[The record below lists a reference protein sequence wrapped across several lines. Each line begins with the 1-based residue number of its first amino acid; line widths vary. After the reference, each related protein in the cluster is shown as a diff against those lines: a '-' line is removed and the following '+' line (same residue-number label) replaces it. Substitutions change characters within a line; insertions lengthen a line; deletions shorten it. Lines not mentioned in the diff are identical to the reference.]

1 MASETISTDL
11 VNFFCFYRRNGSVFK
26 FADAVHECSKFI
38 VLNPHMCPFS
48 SSSANEFGAF
58 VKFTYDELES
68 DKWKNALEH
77 CLTQDS
83 KFTSIEDLVNLMKS
97 WYINV
102 DKESE
107 YFVNLDVM
115 CHVFFN
121 GVAIKQLYESKDWR
135 SEVFREVE
143 ESEVEESGVQQQPQ
157 EEPNVAAILYV
168 QETPEA
174 IKTMPE
180 LPRKRKNRAKNL
192 PVSSKVRRRMT
203 FGADALGSD
212 SDEDRLTIL
221 FLSGEE
227 ENGAKGEENGAK
239 RKDKRQQK
247 SKKTQKVPGT
257 LRAKVVQVEAS
268 LKELDAVVCPRIDDL
283 KADFQVLEDN
293 VHAKLDSG
301 FNKLDESIARL
312 QRDSRPS
319 NPLET
324 VLDGQSGA
332 SLRAVNF

>member
-1 MASETISTDL
+1 
-11 VNFFCFYRRNGSVFK
+11 
-26 FADAVHECSKFI
+26 
-38 VLNPHMCPFS
+38 
-48 SSSANEFGAF
+48 
-58 VKFTYDELES
+58 
-68 DKWKNALEH
+68 
-77 CLTQDS
+77 
-83 KFTSIEDLVNLMKS
+83 
-97 WYINV
+97 
-102 DKESE
+102 
-107 YFVNLDVM
+107 
-115 CHVFFN
+115 
-121 GVAIKQLYESKDWR
+121 
-135 SEVFREVE
+135 
-143 ESEVEESGVQQQPQ
+143 
-157 EEPNVAAILYV
+157 
-168 QETPEA
+168 
-174 IKTMPE
+174 
-180 LPRKRKNRAKNL
+180 
-192 PVSSKVRRRMT
+192 MT

-221 FLSGEE
+221 FLSREE
-227 ENGAKGEENGAK
+227 ENGAKGEEKGAK

-247 SKKTQKVPGT
+247 SKKTQKVPDT

-268 LKELDAVVCPRIDDL
+268 LKELDAVVCRRIDDL